1 MESHVERQLH
11 QEHPQ
16 SLQWVEEEECQRL
29 RSFPMQVLR
38 KYSSKK
44 FIGVNGALVISLQ
57 IVTYRYCRGTR
68 IPCALGPKCVI
79 IENIFLSVIVQCFIK
94 RTILVKVAITSVAQ
108 SQ

>member
-29 RSFPMQVLR
+29 RSFLMQVLR

-44 FIGVNGALVISLQ
+44 FIGVNGALVIHCTCTFADGDLQ
-57 IVTYRYCRGTR
+57 ILQK
-68 IPCALGPKCVI
+68 CALGFHV
-79 IENIFLSVIVQCFIK
+79 FLDQNALLFKTFS
-94 RTILVKVAITSVAQ
+94 
-108 SQ
+108 

>member
-29 RSFPMQVLR
+29 PSFLMQVLR

-44 FIGVNGALVISLQ
+44 FIGVLMEHLSYIVPLQ
-57 IVTYRYCRGTR
+57 IVTYRYCRN
-68 IPCALGPKCVI
+68 VH
-79 IENIFLSVIVQCFIK
+79 
-94 RTILVKVAITSVAQ
+94 
-108 SQ
+108 